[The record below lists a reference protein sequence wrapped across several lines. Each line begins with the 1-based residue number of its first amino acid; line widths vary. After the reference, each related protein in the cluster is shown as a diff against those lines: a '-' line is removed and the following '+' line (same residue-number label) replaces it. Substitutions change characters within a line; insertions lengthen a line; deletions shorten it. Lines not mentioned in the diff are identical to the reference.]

1 MREIEERHLFKLH
14 LPGLLRVL
22 AEHLYADKHV
32 AIREL
37 IQNAYD
43 SCLRRAVEGK
53 DLDYQPRLGVSI
65 DVAQQTLT
73 ISDNGCGLTAAEI
86 DTYLATIGRSYTREL
101 RERLSVMSH
110 QHTSELI
117 GQFGFGFLSAF
128 LIASEVVLITRSVK
142 DDEALRWRSTGD
154 ESYSLEP
161 AERAEAGTTIQLRVK
176 PGAAFVLQEALLVE
190 TIQKYADFLPIPI
203 HVNGSPYRVNMMAPP
218 WESLDAMAAI
228 RNYVA
233 RAFDRLE
240 PLCIIPLHDHRVDLG
255 HDALVV
261 PLQGFLF
268 VPPSSVASVREYGDM
283 RVYIRRMFICEN
295 ERDLLPPWARFVRG
309 VIDCPALQPTASRE
323 GIHQDDTFEA
333 VRRAVEEQLLQ
344 GLRRLAGEEPATWR
358 RLVHSHT
365 DVMKGWAVKD
375 CRFFEQVADLV
386 TFHTS
391 RGHLTLP
398 DYLRQSGGILYYVT
412 RELGSLQDQLLAEG
426 HDVPVIDASWFAV
439 LPFLEKYADFR
450 LGIRLVR
457 LDGEATH
464 LLHPVPGEEYAPL
477 LNAYRRR
484 EVRARVVTF
493 KPAEVPALMLYPQDA
508 EFILETRGAL
518 DAGEIPG
525 PLAGLIA
532 TYLHD
537 TGTSEEDLKG
547 TLYLNASCPLIG
559 RLNALADES
568 PARDAALTL
577 IYQVARLFAG
587 RTLTVSG
594 ATAAFEE
601 AVQALASLL
610 P

>member
-1 MREIEERHLFKLH
+1 MNEIEERHPFKLH
-14 LPGLLRVL
+14 LPDLLKVL

-32 AIREL
+32 AVREL
-37 IQNAYD
+37 IQNAHD
-43 SCLRRAVEGK
+43 SCLRRAVEGR
-53 DLDYQPRLGVSI
+53 DLDYQPRLEVTI
-65 DVAQQTLT
+65 DAARQMLT

-101 RERLSVMSH
+101 RERLAVMSH
-110 QHTSELI
+110 QHASELI

-128 LIASEVVLITRSVK
+128 LIASEVVLVTRSVK
-142 DDEALRWRSTGD
+142 GDGALRWRSAGD

-176 PGAAFVLQEALLVE
+176 PGAAFVLQESLLLE

-203 HVNGSPYRVNMMAPP
+203 HVNGGAHRVNMMAAP
-218 WESLDAMAAI
+218 WESLDALAAMHD
-228 RNYVA
+228 YVA
-233 RAFDRLE
+233 RAFGRLE

-255 HDALVV
+255 HDALLV

-309 VIDCPALQPTASRE
+309 VLDCPGLQPTASRE
-323 GIHQDDTFEA
+323 GIHQDDMFEA
-333 VRRAVEEQLLQ
+333 VRQAVEEQLLQ
-344 GLRRLAGEEPATWR
+344 ALRRLADEEPSTWR

-365 DVMKGWAVKD
+365 DVIKGWAVKD
-375 CRFFEQVADLV
+375 SGFFEQVADLV

-450 LGIRLVR
+450 PGIRLVR
-457 LDGEATH
+457 LDGEATQ
-464 LLHPVPGEEYAPL
+464 LLHPVPDEEYAAL
-477 LNAYRRR
+477 LDAYRRR
-484 EVRARVVTF
+484 NVRARVVAF

-537 TGTSEEDLKG
+537 SGTSEEDLKG
-547 TLYLNASCPLIG
+547 TLYLNAACPLIG
-559 RLNALADES
+559 RLNASPEDT
-568 PARDAALTL
+568 PARDATLTL

-587 RTLTVSG
+587 RTLTVAG
-594 ATAAFEE
+594 ATGAFGE
-601 AVQALASLL
+601 AIQALEVLL